1 MSAHVDGC
9 LDPARARRLADHLAT
24 CAACRQDLAALQR
37 TVQLLQQLA
46 PVAPPPD
53 LTAKIHARLR
63 RSRQPAMLA
72 FLSLPQT
79 RVALAASLVIVLT
92 TLGIRQ
98 MYATRPPPVTVV
110 ELQPPVAPA
119 PAIVPKPP
127 AAPLQESEKQME
139 KGTPLVKKGAEMDA
153 LRAANGAVA
162 ENRTVDNRQLRALAA
177 EQAAGDNQIAAGQDE
192 LAAKRIVAPRAPSL
206 SASTTGVGGGAAP
219 APVASVQAL
228 PQPVASAVFRQ
239 SVSVS
244 EADSVRRTAV
254 SGYTFR
260 TDRPDELRAIVNRH
274 AVKTE
279 QAGNAIAADGSLRAG
294 VPNKDKDAS
303 ASRAATLE
311 VALPAAELP
320 ALVEELRRAGAVLVN
335 PAARAEERQATAALE
350 AVPRNAM
357 AADGLTAGASA
368 AATNILVRFTFL
380 PLAP

>member
-274 AVKTE
+274 AVK
-279 QAGNAIAADGSLRAG
+279 AAAAPVAVAAYGRRES
-294 VPNKDKDAS
+294 KDKDAS
-303 ASRAATLE
+303 ASRATTLE
-311 VALPAAELP
+311 VALPTAELS

-335 PAARAEERQATAALE
+335 PVARAEEQQSKAALE
-350 AVPRNAM
+350 AVPRNAL
-357 AADGLTAGASA
+357 AADTLVAGTYA
-368 AATNILVRFTFL
+368 AVTNILVRFTFL
-380 PLAP
+380 PFAQ